1 MADLTITAT
10 NVVAVSGTT
19 AKKICGATAVTQGQV
34 VFEDT
39 SDSNKVKIS
48 DANNTSLAQV
58 NGVCL
63 TSSAPGQ
70 PAVYLAN
77 GGVLGGLAGVTAGTT
92 YCLSATAGNI
102 CPQADLTTNDRVIR
116 LGYGLTTATI
126 KLDIAD
132 TGVVL

>member
-10 NVVAVSGTT
+10 NVVAVSGNTV
-19 AKKICGATAVTQGQV
+19 KKTCGATAITQGKV

-39 SDSNKVKIS
+39 SASDVKIS
-48 DANNTSLAQV
+48 DANVTSLAQV
-58 NGVCL
+58 SGVAL
-63 TSSAPGQ
+63 TSSAPDQ
-70 PAVYLAN
+70 PVVYLEN